1 MNWKSWVGAGI
12 FWALPVS
19 QSPVIGWLLPM
30 LTLVTLGLALRSWI
44 DLAHPR
50 EFRVRRTVQQ
60 GSEA

>member
-1 MNWKSWVGAGI
+1 
-12 FWALPVS
+12 
-19 QSPVIGWLLPM
+19 M